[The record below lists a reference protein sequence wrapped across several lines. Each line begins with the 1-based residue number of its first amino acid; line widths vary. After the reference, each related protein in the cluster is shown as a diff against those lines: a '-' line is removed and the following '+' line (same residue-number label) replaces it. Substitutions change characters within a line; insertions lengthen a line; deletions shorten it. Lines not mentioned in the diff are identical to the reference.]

1 MLDETSPFIAAWFMA
16 MILMTMMMKVTYSP
30 WTSEIHLASYRHL
43 VSNMKPCITLCTGI
57 FSCSVH
63 CYVHN
68 MWREDNV
75 FVLGCVI
82 MLSLGLSIVEIFWSM
97 QVNKLSVAKA
107 THKCP
112 FFIKTPQKLKS
123 FIIKPS
129 SLLDSWTIVVSP
141 QEMSHYKYTYNQ
153 N

>member
-97 QVNKLSVAKA
+97 QVNKFSGAKV
-107 THKCP
+107 TTITNVRQLVRPQNHLQP
-112 FFIKTPQKLKS
+112 TSLIFILDFTNCKL
-123 FIIKPS
+123 F
-129 SLLDSWTIVVSP
+129 SLLDS
-141 QEMSHYKYTYNQ
+141 
-153 N
+153 